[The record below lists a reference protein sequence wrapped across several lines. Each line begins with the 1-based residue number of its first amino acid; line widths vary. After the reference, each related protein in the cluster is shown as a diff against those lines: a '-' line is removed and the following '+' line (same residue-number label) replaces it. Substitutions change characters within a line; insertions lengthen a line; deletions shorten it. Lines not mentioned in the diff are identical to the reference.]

1 MVMVGKKLLR
11 EAMPVKG
18 KMLGLALVVTMLA
31 AVCGFADTYTGETS
45 NRVTINMG
53 VTPWLFAKSDPAG
66 AQAPAFNDAAWK
78 QIGVPHTYND
88 TDTFINQQS
97 GGGDGSMFGGNVW
110 YRKHFSLDNSYAA
123 RKIIIEF
130 QGVHV
135 GCQVYINGTF
145 LPGNSA
151 VTADANATH
160 VIGFMGFVVDVTPY
174 VTFGGADNVLAV
186 RVGKYGGFYE
196 DPGFSEV
203 FRFGSEDGG
212 IFRPVYMHITDNV
225 HVPQNLY
232 STLNQWGTYVAT
244 TVIAADGSQA
254 TLRMLTNVRNDGAA
268 AQSVTVTTKVVDATN
283 TVVLTLTSAAQSV
296 AAGQSSVF
304 DQTGTV
310 SNPHLWYP
318 NASIYG
324 APYMYAVYHIV
335 QVGGTTVDVFTSPL
349 GIRTI
354 TWDAN
359 YPYINGHMHYMD
371 GASARYDYPA
381 LGTALPPE
389 IEYRDAVIL
398 TRCGGRLWRPG
409 HSACSPGFVYACDN
423 TGVMLMQ
430 PSGDGEG
437 LFGGAAT
444 ADQQTLKQ
452 EVQRDGVI
460 RDRNNPSILAWEV
473 CNGNIVASFCN
484 TLRTICQTWDS
495 LAPRVIS
502 VRGAGFGPKDLIS
515 CTVTG
520 CEIGMKNGSPGN
532 PAWGAEAWGNADS
545 RTDYNGEISFA
556 SQFMNNWRSSVNA
569 KCFGLCQWYMAETP
583 GECQAFMDGTPAT
596 GVRSF
601 GSSMM
606 DFNRLPKMLFK
617 EYAAAWTPFA
627 FRPVVYLANHWNRSG
642 TVTVNAFS
650 NCPSVEVFV
659 NGTSQGKK
667 TPDPVSGASW
677 SVAWASGTL
686 LANGLDAGGAV
697 VCSDEKQTA
706 GAPDHIVLIP
716 DTPTVQANGD
726 TFQITANATDA
737 KLILAKVVD
746 ANGITNPTA
755 SNIITFSVSGPGNYR
770 GGANQYVTAG
780 QPLGYHAPLDPN
792 LAAEGGLIKVAI
804 RSTFTPGVVTV
815 KATSPGLD
823 SGTASFTVVP
833 VPNNG
838 IVAAVKPSLH
848 TMAASA
854 MPALDVR
861 TINGVVR
868 YYISRPS
875 LVSMEILDARGRIL
889 ERTANA
895 RVGAG
900 WHPIAINGTLGN
912 GKSTSAG
919 IWFVRLDVDGGHFVR
934 QVLLVR

>member
-1 MVMVGKKLLR
+1 MKAKFFRSM
-11 EAMPVKG
+11 
-18 KMLGLALVVTMLA
+18 LALTALCA
-31 AVCGFADTYTGETS
+31 FSAFSQTYTGEAS
-45 NRVTINMG
+45 NRVKINLG
-53 VTPWLFAKSDPAG
+53 ATPWKFAKGDPTMTATTGPQTVSYSDVG
-66 AQAPAFNDAAWK
+66 WK
-78 QIGVPHTYND
+78 DVGIPHTYND

-97 GGGDGSMFGGNVW
+97 GGGDGSMYGQIVW
-110 YRKHFSLDNSYAA
+110 YRKHFTVDSAYLG
-123 RKIIIEF
+123 RKIFVEF

-145 LPGNSA
+145 LKGNSA
-151 VTADANATH
+151 VTADASATH
-160 VIGFMGFVVDVTPY
+160 VIGFMGFVVDITPY
-174 VTFGGADNVLAV
+174 VAFGAGADNVMAV
-186 RVGKYGGFYE
+186 RVGKYGVFYE
-196 DPGFSEV
+196 DPGFSTV

-225 HVPQNLY
+225 HVPLNLY
-232 STLNQWGTYVAT
+232 SVINQWGTYVAT
-244 TVIAADGSQA
+244 TNVAGDGSSA
-254 TLRMLTNVRNDGAA
+254 TVRMLTNVQNDGAG
-268 AQSVTVTTKVVDATN
+268 AQSVTVTTKVVDRSDN
-283 TVVLTLTSAAQSV
+283 VVLSLTSAAQSV
-296 AAGQSSVF
+296 PAGQSTVF
-304 DQTGTV
+304 DQGGTV
-310 SNPHLWYP
+310 NNPHLWYP
-318 NASIYG
+318 NASTYG
-324 APYMYAVYHIV
+324 TPYMYRVFHIV
-335 QVGGTTVDVFTSPL
+335 QVAGKTVDVFESPL
-349 GIRTI
+349 GIRVI

-359 YPYINGHMHYMD
+359 FPYINGHKHLMF

-389 IEYRDAVIL
+389 IEYRDAVLL

-437 LFGGAAT
+437 LFGGAAS
-444 ADQQTLKQ
+444 ADQQTLKT

-495 LAPRVIS
+495 LAPRAIS

-545 RTDYNGEISFA
+545 RIDYNGEISFA
-556 SQFMNNWRSSVNA
+556 SQFMNNWRSSVNDN
-569 KCFGLCQWYMAETP
+569 CFGLCQWYMAETP
-583 GECQAFMDGTPAT
+583 GECQAFMDGTPST

-617 EYAAAWTPFA
+617 EYAAAWTPFS

-659 NGTSQGKK
+659 NGASQGKK
-667 TPDPVSGASW
+667 TPDPVAGASW
-677 SVAWASGTL
+677 SVGWQAGTL
-686 LANGLDAGGAV
+686 LANGLDAGGNV
-697 VCSDEKQTA
+697 VCSDQKQTA
-706 GAPDHIVLIP
+706 GTADHIVLIP
-716 DTPTVQANGD
+716 DTPTVQADGD
-726 TFQITANATDA
+726 TFQITANGTDA

-755 SNIITFSVSGPGNYR
+755 SNVITFKVTGPGNYR

-780 QPLGYHAPLDPN
+780 QPLGYHAPLDTN
-792 LAAEGGLIKVAI
+792 LAAEGGMIKVAV
-804 RSTFTPGVVTV
+804 RSTFTPGTVNVT
-815 KATSPGLD
+815 ATSPGLGGG
-823 SGTASFTVVP
+823 SASFTVVAAPPPPP
-833 VPNNG
+833 VAVRPGIRVASGLTIPTFNVRAARGILRYYVSSPSFVSVQVLDAAGRVVATMPRARASEGWHAVPLDGAWSNG
-838 IVAAVKPSLH
+838 IYLVRLAADGGYRYVKPV
-848 TMAASA
+848 
-854 MPALDVR
+854 ALMR
-861 TINGVVR
+861 
-868 YYISRPS
+868 
-875 LVSMEILDARGRIL
+875 
-889 ERTANA
+889 
-895 RVGAG
+895 
-900 WHPIAINGTLGN
+900 
-912 GKSTSAG
+912 
-919 IWFVRLDVDGGHFVR
+919 
-934 QVLLVR
+934 